1 MSRHPSEEAPRVSTR
16 FVGARVIDV
25 LGPLNSGERRA
36 VAGGFVTSE
45 EIRREHWRKLLQ
57 TRGQLRRDRIRG
69 RLSEVPP

>member
-1 MSRHPSEEAPRVSTR
+1 
-16 FVGARVIDV
+16 VIDV